1 MRGDWP
7 TASSVELSTP
17 TERFFVEED
26 AEEGIWRKMW
36 ARMGVGREREAGMW
50 KQAHARLSS
59 LWAGPSLCH
68 GRQGVP
74 VAGKAFLPPL
84 TLWAEQA
91 VCPHVLSVFRFVN
104 FFGLFLTRPY
114 SPEKAIGSLPH
125 AHSPSRKPVAGPG
138 IG

>member
-104 FFGLFLTRPY
+104 FFWPFFDPPVLPREGHWK
-114 SPEKAIGSLPH
+114 SPPRALAEPQA
-125 AHSPSRKPVAGPG
+125 VAGPG